1 MTKFAG
7 CHTVYGMKM
16 TMHIDEELLQRVMD
30 RFGFVSKTETV
41 EAALKEM
48 ERRYKLQELLDE
60 PVEWGEN
67 ELRDSVAPGYDPLA
81 MRVAESSGYYGH
93 GKK

>member
-1 MTKFAG
+1 
-7 CHTVYGMKM
+7 MKM

-60 PVEWGEN
+60 QVEWGEN
-67 ELRDSVAPGYDPLA
+67 ELRDSVVPGYDPLA